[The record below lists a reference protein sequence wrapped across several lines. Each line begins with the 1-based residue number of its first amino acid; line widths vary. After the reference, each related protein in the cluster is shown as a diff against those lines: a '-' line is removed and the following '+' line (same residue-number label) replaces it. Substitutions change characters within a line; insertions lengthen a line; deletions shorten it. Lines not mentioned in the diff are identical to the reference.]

1 MPVPDG
7 DSAPQPGLWRDTTFM
22 VAMVIAVVVALGF
35 GLVVPVLPLFAESFG
50 VGVFAASLVISLFS
64 FVRLVSNV
72 YTGALTQRMG
82 SRRAVGWGAIIVAV
96 SSLLT
101 AGSPTYLALL
111 LVRGAGGFGS
121 ALFFNSLLTLVIR
134 AVPAGYR
141 GRAVGALQSSFLFG
155 IMFGPIIGGILS
167 EPLGLRWPFA
177 IYAVF
182 CGAAG
187 VVALLFLPREA
198 ELGGDP
204 AAAGPTRPR
213 GIVATWD
220 TTRRLCADPAFLAAL
235 VMMGASRWSAQG
247 VRVSLVPLFAADIG
261 ISRSWLGVA
270 LALGSVTHLLAVWPA
285 GKIADTVG
293 RKALAT
299 PAYAV
304 FAVFALVIGWATSLP
319 WFLAAM
325 AAYGVGTGL
334 TSVSPPAVAGDVVPV
349 EDTGIGVGVL
359 NTAGDLGSV
368 LGPIVSGAL
377 AEWFGYTVGFGSAA
391 LLLAVAAGFALRM
404 RETLPTAAAVR

>member
-1 MPVPDG
+1 
-7 DSAPQPGLWRDTTFM
+7 
-22 VAMVIAVVVALGF
+22 
-35 GLVVPVLPLFAESFG
+35 
-50 VGVFAASLVISLFS
+50 
-64 FVRLVSNV
+64 
-72 YTGALTQRMG
+72 
-82 SRRAVGWGAIIVAV
+82 
-96 SSLLT
+96 
-101 AGSPTYLALL
+101 
-111 LVRGAGGFGS
+111 
-121 ALFFNSLLTLVIR
+121 
-134 AVPAGYR
+134 
-141 GRAVGALQSSFLFG
+141 
-155 IMFGPIIGGILS
+155 
-167 EPLGLRWPFA
+167 
-177 IYAVF
+177 
-182 CGAAG
+182 
-187 VVALLFLPREA
+187 
-198 ELGGDP
+198 
-204 AAAGPTRPR
+204 
-213 GIVATWD
+213 
-220 TTRRLCADPAFLAAL
+220 
-235 VMMGASRWSAQG
+235 
-247 VRVSLVPLFAADIG
+247 
-261 ISRSWLGVA
+261 
-270 LALGSVTHLLAVWPA
+270 GSVTHLLAVWPA

-304 FAVFALVIGWATSLP
+304 FAVFALAIGWATSLP